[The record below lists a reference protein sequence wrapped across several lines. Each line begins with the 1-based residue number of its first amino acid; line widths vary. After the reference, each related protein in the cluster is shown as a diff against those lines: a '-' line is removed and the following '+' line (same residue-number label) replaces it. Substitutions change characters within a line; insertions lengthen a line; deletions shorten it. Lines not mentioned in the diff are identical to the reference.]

1 MKTKDVTAMGRAIT
15 GWKFETLDGENGFEF
30 EIEGGSDAV
39 KKLTDIMETVEQ
51 DMKARTL
58 QGI

>member
-1 MKTKDVTAMGRAIT
+1 MSRSIS

-30 EIEGGSDAV
+30 EIEGGLDTV

-51 DMKARTL
+51 DMKERT
-58 QGI
+58 